1 MCGLECIHHGTISGI
16 RRAYLEGARAV
27 ALNQKQ
33 SSTAVELAKHVRNFR
48 AELHRTAGDDLIEK
62 RHRGFSSQIL

>member
-1 MCGLECIHHGTISGI
+1 MARYPAFVGRTSKAPAPLRSI
-16 RRAYLEGARAV
+16 RSKG
-27 ALNQKQ
+27 
-33 SSTAVELAKHVRNFR
+33 STAVELAKHVRNFR